1 MNLQRFQGAAG
12 DLRAP
17 AAKLLHRRK
26 DVQDALS
33 IGHSKFYDLVAQGRL
48 KIVKIGT
55 FSYVPDDSLRSF
67 LNSLEM
73 EAA

>member
-1 MNLQRFQGAAG
+1 MNLHGFQVGAG

-17 AAKLLHRRK
+17 MGKLLHRRK

-33 IGHSKFYDLVAQGRL
+33 IGHSKFYELVAEGRL
-48 KIVKIGT
+48 KLVKIGT
-55 FSYVPDDSLRSF
+55 ASFVPDASLRGF
-67 LNSLEM
+67 LASLE